1 MKVKVNDRE
10 IEIFNGALVRDALL
24 KYSKEEYKFIR
35 DNEKI
40 VVDKHN
46 NKRFL
51 SGELS
56 AGETLYIKN
65 KC

>member
-24 KYSKEEYKFIR
+24 KYSKEEYKFVR

-40 VVDKHN
+40 VVDKRN

-56 AGETLYIKN
+56 AGETLFIKN
-65 KC
+65 KS

>member
-1 MKVKVNDRE
+1 MKVKVNGRG
-10 IEIFNGALVRDALL
+10 IEIFNGALVKDALL

-35 DNEKI
+35 DKKKI
-40 VVDKHN
+40 VVDKRN

-56 AGETLYIKN
+56 AGETLFIKN

>member
-35 DNEKI
+35 NNEKI
-40 VVDKHN
+40 VVDRHN

-56 AGETLYIKN
+56 TGETLFIKN
-65 KC
+65 KS

>member
-40 VVDKHN
+40 VVDKRN